1 MKKIL
6 AVDDEAKNLKLIE
19 AYLEDENDFDI
30 ELAENGLVAWKKVLA
45 TGDNKT
51 FDLILLDRMMPEMD
65 GMEFMR
71 KLKSNPKYS
80 HIPVIMQT
88 AAAEKSQVVEGI
100 KAGVYHYLTKPYDEE
115 TLLSIVKTCLEDN
128 EKQSNLQN
136 EVRIKRQMV
145 GLIKSCHIEY
155 KSVNEAK
162 DVATYIATLFPEPDK
177 VVMGISELLINGVE
191 HGNLGI
197 TYDEKTDLNK
207 NENWSEKVD
216 ELLNLPENKDK
227 VVSVDYKFE
236 NNEITLYIKDEGKG
250 FDWEKYMVLSP
261 DRATDN
267 HGRGIVMANTISFD
281 RLQYI
286 GKGNEVIC
294 TVFLDK

>member
-19 AYLEDENDFDI
+19 AYLEEDDSFDI
-30 ELAENGLVAWKKVLA
+30 ELAENGLVAWEKLKQ
-45 TGDNKT
+45 TTPDNT

-65 GMEFMR
+65 GMVFMQ
-71 KLKSNPKYS
+71 KLKSSNKYQ

-88 AAAEKSQVVEGI
+88 AAAEKNQVEEGI

-115 TLLSIVKTCLEDN
+115 TLLSIVRTCLQDTAKKN
-128 EKQSNLQN
+128 ILQN
-136 EVRIKRQMV
+136 EVRVKRKMV
-145 GLIKSCHIEY
+145 GLIQTCHIEF
-155 KSVNEAK
+155 KTVTEAK
-162 DVATYIATLFPEPDK
+162 DVATYIATLFPEPDR

-197 TYDEKTDLNK
+197 TYDEKTDLNRDGVLT
-207 NENWSEKVD
+207 EKVE
-216 ELLNLPENKDK
+216 ELLACDENKHK
-227 VVSVDYKFE
+227 VVSVDYKYE
-236 NNEITLYIKDEGKG
+236 PDKISLYIKDEGRG
-250 FDWEKYMVLSP
+250 FDWEQYMILSP

-281 RLQYI
+281 RLQYM
-286 GKGNEVIC
+286 GKGNEVLC
-294 TVFLDK
+294 TVLLDK